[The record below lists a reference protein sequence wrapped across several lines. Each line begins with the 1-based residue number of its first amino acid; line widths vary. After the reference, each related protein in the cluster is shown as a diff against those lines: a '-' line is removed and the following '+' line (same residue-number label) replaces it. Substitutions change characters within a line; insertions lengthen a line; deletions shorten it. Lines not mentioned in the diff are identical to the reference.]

1 MPARDFLQQEVRT
14 AVSVNTDD
22 KKKQLNNNQKKTMC
36 MFVMAP
42 HSGAELNANETKVFY
57 TLMNT
62 QCLKPVICSFK
73 KKKSSL
79 QSIS

>member
-1 MPARDFLQQEVRT
+1 MI
-14 AVSVNTDD
+14 
-22 KKKQLNNNQKKTMC
+22 KKKTIKQQPKKKTMC

-73 KKKSSL
+73 KK
-79 QSIS
+79 